1 MSGIGHSIDY
11 LYNYEGTGDT
21 AVDGVLSG
29 LLWDDP
35 TIEYSFP
42 GNASEYG
49 TYYYYGAGESYTQY
63 EISGAMQ
70 AVARFALDS
79 SDGNSAND
87 GFSVAGFT
95 AQNIEYTTS
104 WGAHIRIS
112 QTGTDAYGFG
122 TAWSYYPY
130 TNNTAGDVWFYDG
143 YYDYSDPTAG
153 DYAYLTMI
161 HELGHS
167 FGLKHPH
174 SDLNFDPSPEQY
186 DSMEYSVMSYK
197 SYVGTEREYY
207 TNAQYSYA
215 QTYMMLDIRALQH
228 LYGANFSVNSGDT
241 TYSWTPSSGRT
252 YVNGQTAIAP
262 GGNTIF
268 ATIWDGGGTDT
279 YDLGAYSTDL
289 LIDLAPGSQSV
300 FDDGQLADLGDGH
313 SASGNIYNALQYQGS
328 SQSLI
333 ENAIGG
339 KGDDKIWGNTA
350 GNALIGGSGND
361 ILKGFGGDDTLEGKA
376 DNDNLQGGDG
386 QDDLSGNAG
395 NDELRGNADAD
406 ILKGGGGNDS
416 LFGGL
421 GDDILNGGSGADL
434 LAGQSGSDVFRFLTT
449 NDAGLGARKD
459 TISDFKSGQDRIDL
473 SRLTGPPLEYQK
485 GGTFSGED
493 ATVLV
498 KVYSEGIRLFIDTD
512 ADGTADM
519 QINLT
524 GVYSVTQDDFLL

>member
-1 MSGIGHSIDY
+1 MSGTGHSIDY
-11 LYNYEGTGDT
+11 LYDYEGTGVI

-49 TYYYYGAGESYTQY
+49 TYYYYGSGESYTQY
-63 EISGAMQ
+63 EISDAMQ

-79 SDGNSAND
+79 DDGNSAND

-207 TNAQYSYA
+207 TNAQYGYA

-241 TYSWTPSSGRT
+241 IYSWSPTSGQT

-279 YDLGAYSTDL
+279 YDLSAYSTDL

-300 FDDGQLADLGDGH
+300 FRDSQLADLGDGH
-313 SASGNIYNALQYQGS
+313 SASGNIYNALQYQGDS
-328 SQSLI
+328 RSLI

-339 KGDDKIWGNTA
+339 QGDDRIIGNSA
-350 GNALIGGSGND
+350 KNVLIGRSGD
-361 ILKGFGGDDTLEGKA
+361 DFLKGLASDDSLHGK
-376 DNDNLQGGDG
+376 
-386 QDDLSGNAG
+386 SG
-395 NDELRGNADAD
+395 NDELKGGDGNDTLLGNAGQDE
-406 ILKGGGGNDS
+406 LKGG
-416 LFGGL
+416 
-421 GDDILNGGSGADL
+421 SGM
-434 LAGQSGSDVFRFLTT
+434 
-449 NDAGLGARKD
+449 
-459 TISDFKSGQDRIDL
+459 
-473 SRLTGPPLEYQK
+473 
-485 GGTFSGED
+485 TF
-493 ATVLV
+493 
-498 KVYSEGIRLFIDTD
+498 
-512 ADGTADM
+512 
-519 QINLT
+519 
-524 GVYSVTQDDFLL
+524 